1 MPTPTS
7 DKIATD
13 KVPYNQEL
21 NSILADYNSTNQPTS
36 PIEYQLFKAIA
47 LAFLK
52 ENNEEL
58 KTVLDNKEA
67 KDELFDFCNY
77 VTKSKNPNIQ
87 QIVNHLE

>member
-1 MPTPTS
+1 MPTPTP
-7 DKIATD
+7 DKVATD
-13 KVPYNQEL
+13 KSPYNQEL
-21 NSILADYNSTNQPTS
+21 NSILADYNSTNQTAP

-67 KDELFDFCNY
+67 RDELFDFCNY